1 MNRGM
6 KMTKQSKVDEICDN
20 VQKIFKPSRIRFLK
34 ISKYPA
40 STGMRIG
47 FDYRNGNKV
56 ITFSKRYLD
65 EHTED
70 HLANFLDK
78 PKLSKLRKR
87 GDQHLQL
94 D

>member
-1 MNRGM
+1 
-6 KMTKQSKVDEICDN
+6 MTKQSKVDEICDN
-20 VQKIFKPSRIRFLK
+20 VQKVFNPSRIRFLK
-34 ISKYPA
+34 ILRYPA

-47 FDYRNGNKV
+47 FDYRNSTKI

-65 EHTED
+65 EHSEN
-70 HLANFLDK
+70 HLANFLNDNT
-78 PKLSKLRKR
+78 LSRLKKK